1 MRRRHGLID
10 WELLDTVLFLV
21 MMVAGIIFLCKM
33 VVWVLFKGIPWLVGG
48 IGACAHAVGSGIDRL
63 FRWCTGKDGARTTT
77 SIGLAMSRDEYLQR
91 LEVLQEKTL
100 HACSAVEGTDP
111 VLAREALDQLCAYA
125 KQGCALAALHVS
137 RAIRNGEVVPQD
149 DKLADK
155 WYAFYV
161 KLQERAQS
169 MMASDTAVEVR

>member
-21 MMVAGIIFLCKM
+21 MMVAGVIFFCKM
-33 VVWVLFKGIPWLVGG
+33 IVWVLFKGIPWFLGG
-48 IGACAHAVGSGIDRL
+48 IGVCAHAVGAGV
-63 FRWCTGKDGARTTT
+63 ARAFGWTAGRDEVR
-77 SIGLAMSRDEYLQR
+77 SVASVRPMMSRGEYLQR
-91 LEVLQEKTL
+91 QEALQEKTI
-100 HACSAVEGTDP
+100 HACAAVEGTDP
-111 VLAREALDQLCAYA
+111 VLARKALGQLCVYA
-125 KQGCALAALHVS
+125 KQGCALAALHIS

-149 DKLADK
+149 DQLADK